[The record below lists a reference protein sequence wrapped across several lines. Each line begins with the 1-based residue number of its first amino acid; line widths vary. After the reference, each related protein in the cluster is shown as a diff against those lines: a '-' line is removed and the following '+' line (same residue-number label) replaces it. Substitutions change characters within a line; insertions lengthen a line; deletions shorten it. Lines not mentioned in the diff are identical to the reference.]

1 MNHSKVCLIQDNIFK
16 IFFIMCDCLSHCKMS
31 SVLPPTPITTHD
43 VKISSTLA
51 INQKFLKS
59 PSLGGVGPPKN
70 QYSRL
75 SHLQL
80 KWHFSFPSC
89 LSDPSFSFNGLLFP
103 FSYALSTMAILQ
115 GMVLGY
121 LLLPRPPPPPLSLSS
136 ALLHWGIIYIQYG
149 LLIRSVQCT
158 LKCTQP
164 YNHRHNHDIEYFC
177 HSKRFLLLLYT

>member
-1 MNHSKVCLIQDNIFK
+1 MNHSKVGLIQDNIFK
-16 IFFIMCDCLSHCKMS
+16 IFFILCDCLSHCKMS
-31 SVLPPTPITTHD
+31 SVLPPTPITTHN
-43 VKISSTLA
+43 A

-75 SHLQL
+75 SHRQL

-89 LSDPSFSFNGLLFP
+89 LSDPSFSFNGLLSP

-121 LLLPRPPPPPLSLSS
+121 LLLPRHPPTAFPIFCFASLRHHLYAVWFTDSKCAVHTSMHTALQPSPQSWYRIFLSLQKVSS
-136 ALLHWGIIYIQYG
+136 ASLHLVSFPWA
-149 LLIRSVQCT
+149 
-158 LKCTQP
+158 
-164 YNHRHNHDIEYFC
+164 
-177 HSKRFLLLLYT
+177 